1 MQQVRDPRQWLLER
15 QRNEHRPE
23 IRRKTSFIPVKYHQ
37 STWTDYADDVKGVGA
52 LGEPEKLKDIL
63 VDYARRWQPGWDGLS
78 ILGAPG
84 AGKTMGV
91 ALLGLA
97 LLDRSD
103 VKPLVKFITEERLNE
118 RERELIGLTR
128 DADDTGDD
136 TTLVAATNSLWLIRE
151 GCDVLILDDV
161 GKAYRS
167 ASGWQDTR
175 LDALLR
181 MRVELGKTTIITSNV
196 PASDWR
202 QFHPSMASFLFELG
216 EVVNVVESK
225 EMRTRRVPSSARG
238 RRATR

>member
-1 MQQVRDPRQWLLER
+1 MQRARDPRDWLLDR

-23 IRRKTSFIPVKYHQ
+23 IRLKTSFIPAKYHGK
-37 STWTDYADDVKGVGA
+37 TWADYDDDVKAVGA
-52 LGEPEKLKDIL
+52 LGEQEKLKGIL
-63 VDYARRWQPGWDGLS
+63 VDYARRWQPGWDGLAV
-78 ILGAPG
+78 LGAPG

-91 ALLGLA
+91 ALLALA

-103 VKPLVKFITEERLNE
+103 IRPLVKFITEEQLNE
-118 RERELIGLTR
+118 RERTLIGLAR
-128 DADDTGDD
+128 AADDTGDD
-136 TTLVAATNSLWLIRE
+136 TELEAATNSLWLIRE
-151 GCDVLILDDV
+151 ACDVLILDDV

-181 MRVELGKTTIITSNV
+181 RRVELGKTTILTSNV
-196 PASDWR
+196 PAADWR
-202 QFHPSMASFLFELG
+202 KFHPSMASFLFELG

-238 RRATR
+238 RRAGR